1 MFLKIL
7 GYDFK
12 CNECGIDSKYNSNT
26 YFCKKCDF
34 NICDKCVASK
44 FTKEKSYIKNEI
56 EYIIFNVKSFD
67 NYCEYCQVL
76 KIAG

>member
-12 CNECGIDSKYNSNT
+12 CNECGIDSKYNPNT

-34 NICDKCVASK
+34 NICEKCVASK
-44 FTKEKSYIKNEI
+44 FTQEKIYIEH
-56 EYIIFNVKSFD
+56 
-67 NYCEYCQVL
+67 
-76 KIAG
+76 